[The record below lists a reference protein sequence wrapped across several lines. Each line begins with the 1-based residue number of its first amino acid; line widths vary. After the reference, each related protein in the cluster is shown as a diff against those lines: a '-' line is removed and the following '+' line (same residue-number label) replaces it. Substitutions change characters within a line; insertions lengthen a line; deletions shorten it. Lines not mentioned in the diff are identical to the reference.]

1 MIAHALPGGDL
12 VAKGLYDLERGVE
25 TAESLLV
32 SIGAPRLV
40 ALGLVVSRP
49 YDDAEIRLYRLLAR
63 EHGTAAHAKYNA
75 LVRRLVSFQRAFACA
90 S

>member
-1 MIAHALPGGDL
+1 MIAPELPGGDL
-12 VAKGLYDLERGVE
+12 VAKGIHDLEGGVE
-25 TAESLLV
+25 TVESLLV
-32 SIGAPRLV
+32 SIAAPRLV

-63 EHGTAAHAKYNA
+63 EHGAAAHAKYNA
-75 LVRRLVSFQRAFACA
+75 LLRRLVSFQRAFACA

>member
-1 MIAHALPGGDL
+1 MIAPALPGGDL
-12 VAKGLYDLERGVE
+12 VAKGLHDLERGVE

-40 ALGLVVSRP
+40 ALGLAVAAP
-49 YDDAEIRLYRLLAR
+49 FDDAEIRLYRLLAR
-63 EHGTAAHAKYNA
+63 EHGAAAHGKYNS